1 MTPLDFFTDLFN
13 PQLAFLPR
21 ALAMAVLAA
30 ALCGIV
36 GTYVVLRGMSF
47 IGDAVSHAVFPG
59 LATAFVIGADL
70 ALGGIIAGLVTS
82 LAVAVVSQLRR
93 LREDSVIG
101 VFLVAAFGLG
111 IVIISRAPGYAGS
124 LTDFLFGSLTG
135 VPVRDLVIVAAV
147 GAFIA
152 VLLAVFH
159 QQLVAVSLDREFA
172 AVQGI
177 RVFWIDMLLY
187 VCVTLAVVFSI
198 QTVGNILVLGLL
210 ITPAAAARMLT
221 ERLSVMFVLAPTI
234 GAASAFIG
242 LWLSWTLDTPV
253 GGTIVLVL
261 TTVFC
266 AAWLAAPRHGLI
278 FRLRSA

>member
-135 VPVRDLVIVAAV
+135 VPVRDLVVVTAV

-234 GAASAFIG
+234 GAVSAFIG

-261 TTVFC
+261 TAVFC

>member
-70 ALGGIIAGLVTS
+70 ALGGIIAGLATS

-135 VPVRDLVIVAAV
+135 VPVRDLVVVAAV

-187 VCVTLAVVFSI
+187 VGVTLAVVFSI

-210 ITPAAAARMLT
+210 ITPAAVARMLT

-234 GAASAFIG
+234 GAVSAFIG

-261 TTVFC
+261 TAVFC

>member
-70 ALGGIIAGLVTS
+70 ALGGIIAGLATS

-135 VPVRDLVIVAAV
+135 VPVRDLVVVAAV

-210 ITPAAAARMLT
+210 ITPAAVARMLT

-234 GAASAFIG
+234 GAVSAFIG

-261 TTVFC
+261 TAVFC
-266 AAWLAAPRHGLI
+266 VAWLAAPRHGLI

>member
-234 GAASAFIG
+234 GAVSAFIG

-261 TTVFC
+261 TAVFC
-266 AAWLAAPRHGLI
+266 VAWLAAPRHGLI

>member
-30 ALCGIV
+30 ALCGTV

-135 VPVRDLVIVAAV
+135 VPVRDLVVVAAV

-234 GAASAFIG
+234 GAVSAFIG

-261 TTVFC
+261 TALFC
-266 AAWLAAPRHGLI
+266 VAWLAAPRHGLI
-278 FRLRSA
+278 FRMRSA

>member
-13 PQLAFLPR
+13 PQLVFLPR

-172 AVQGI
+172 AVQGV

-221 ERLSVMFVLAPTI
+221 ERLSVMFILAPTI
-234 GAASAFIG
+234 GAVSAFIG

-261 TTVFC
+261 TAVFC

>member
-221 ERLSVMFVLAPTI
+221 ERLSVMFILAPTI
-234 GAASAFIG
+234 GAVSAFIG

-261 TTVFC
+261 TAVFC
-266 AAWLAAPRHGLI
+266 VAWLAAPRHGLI

>member
-147 GAFIA
+147 GAFVA
-152 VLLAVFH
+152 VFLAVFH

-234 GAASAFIG
+234 GAVSAFIG

-261 TTVFC
+261 TAVFC
-266 AAWLAAPRHGLI
+266 VAWLAAPRHGFI

>member
-36 GTYVVLRGMSF
+36 GTYVVLRGISF

-70 ALGGIIAGLVTS
+70 ALGGIIAGLATS

-135 VPVRDLVIVAAV
+135 VPVRDLVVVAAV

-210 ITPAAAARMLT
+210 ITPAAVARMLT

-234 GAASAFIG
+234 GAVSAFIG

-261 TTVFC
+261 TAVFC

>member
-59 LATAFVIGADL
+59 LATAFVVGADL

-221 ERLSVMFVLAPTI
+221 ERLSVMFILAPTI
-234 GAASAFIG
+234 GAVSAFIG

-261 TTVFC
+261 TAVFC

>member
-221 ERLSVMFVLAPTI
+221 ERLSVMFILAPTI
-234 GAASAFIG
+234 GAVSAFIG

-261 TTVFC
+261 TAVFC

>member
-70 ALGGIIAGLVTS
+70 ALGGIIAGLATS

-135 VPVRDLVIVAAV
+135 VPVRDLVVVAAV

-234 GAASAFIG
+234 GAVSAFIG

-261 TTVFC
+261 TAVFC

>member
-21 ALAMAVLAA
+21 ALAMAILAA

-70 ALGGIIAGLVTS
+70 ALGGIIAGLATS

-135 VPVRDLVIVAAV
+135 VPVRDLVVVAAV

-234 GAASAFIG
+234 GAVSAFIG

-261 TTVFC
+261 TAVFC

>member
-221 ERLSVMFVLAPTI
+221 ERLSVMSILAPTI
-234 GAASAFIG
+234 GAVSAFIG

-261 TTVFC
+261 TAVFC

>member
-21 ALAMAVLAA
+21 ALAMAILAA

-70 ALGGIIAGLVTS
+70 ALGGSIAGLVTS

-234 GAASAFIG
+234 GAVSAFIG
-242 LWLSWTLDTPV
+242 LWLSWTLETPV

-261 TTVFC
+261 TAVFC
-266 AAWLAAPRHGLI
+266 VAWLAAPRHGLI

>member
-70 ALGGIIAGLVTS
+70 ALGGIIAGLATS

-135 VPVRDLVIVAAV
+135 VPVHDLVVVAAV

-210 ITPAAAARMLT
+210 ITPAAVARMLT

-234 GAASAFIG
+234 GAVSAFIG

-261 TTVFC
+261 TAVFC

>member
-21 ALAMAVLAA
+21 ALAMAILAA

-221 ERLSVMFVLAPTI
+221 ERLSVMFILAPTI
-234 GAASAFIG
+234 GAVSAFIG

-261 TTVFC
+261 TAVFC

>member
-135 VPVRDLVIVAAV
+135 VPVRDLVIVAAG

-221 ERLSVMFVLAPTI
+221 ERLSVMFILAPTI
-234 GAASAFIG
+234 GAVSAFIG

-261 TTVFC
+261 TAVFC

>member
-70 ALGGIIAGLVTS
+70 ALGGIIAGLATS

-210 ITPAAAARMLT
+210 ITPAAVARMLT

-234 GAASAFIG
+234 GAVSAFIG

-261 TTVFC
+261 TAVFC

>member
-135 VPVRDLVIVAAV
+135 VPVRDLVVVAAV

-234 GAASAFIG
+234 GAVSAFIG

-261 TTVFC
+261 TALFC
-266 AAWLAAPRHGLI
+266 VAWLAAPRHGLI

>member
-172 AVQGI
+172 AVQGV

-234 GAASAFIG
+234 GAVSAFIG

-261 TTVFC
+261 TAVFC
-266 AAWLAAPRHGLI
+266 VAWLAAPRHGLI

>member
-36 GTYVVLRGMSF
+36 GTYVVLRGISF

-70 ALGGIIAGLVTS
+70 ALGGIIAGLATS

-135 VPVRDLVIVAAV
+135 VPVRDLVVVAAV

-210 ITPAAAARMLT
+210 ITPAAVARMLT

-234 GAASAFIG
+234 GAVSAFIG
-242 LWLSWTLDTPV
+242 LWLSWTLETPV

-261 TTVFC
+261 TAVFC
-266 AAWLAAPRHGLI
+266 VAWLAAPRHGLI

>member
-21 ALAMAVLAA
+21 ALAMAILAA

-70 ALGGIIAGLVTS
+70 ALGGSIAGLVTS

-221 ERLSVMFVLAPTI
+221 ERLSVMFILAPTI
-234 GAASAFIG
+234 GAVSAFIG
-242 LWLSWTLDTPV
+242 LWLSWTLETPV

-261 TTVFC
+261 TAVFC
-266 AAWLAAPRHGLI
+266 VAWLAAPRHGLI

>member
-234 GAASAFIG
+234 GAVSAFIG
-242 LWLSWTLDTPV
+242 LWLSWTLETPV

-261 TTVFC
+261 TAVFC
-266 AAWLAAPRHGLI
+266 VAWLAAPRHGLI

>member
-135 VPVRDLVIVAAV
+135 VPVRDLVVVAAV

-221 ERLSVMFVLAPTI
+221 ERLSVMFILAPTI
-234 GAASAFIG
+234 GAVSAFIG
-242 LWLSWTLDTPV
+242 LWLSWTLETPV

-261 TTVFC
+261 TAVFC
-266 AAWLAAPRHGLI
+266 VAWLAAPRHGLI

>member
-135 VPVRDLVIVAAV
+135 VPVRDLVVVTAV

-221 ERLSVMFVLAPTI
+221 ERLSVMFILAPTI
-234 GAASAFIG
+234 GAVSAFIG

-253 GGTIVLVL
+253 GGTIVLAL
-261 TTVFC
+261 TAVFC

>member
-234 GAASAFIG
+234 GAVSAFIG

-261 TTVFC
+261 TAVFC

>member
-1 MTPLDFFTDLFN
+1 MDFFTDLFN

-172 AVQGI
+172 AVQGV

-221 ERLSVMFVLAPTI
+221 ERLSVMFVLASTI
-234 GAASAFIG
+234 GAVSAFIG

-261 TTVFC
+261 TAVFC

>member
-221 ERLSVMFVLAPTI
+221 ERLSVMFILAPTI
-234 GAASAFIG
+234 GAVSAFIG

-261 TTVFC
+261 TAVVC

>member
-135 VPVRDLVIVAAV
+135 VPVRDLVIVTAV

-159 QQLVAVSLDREFA
+159 QQLVAVSLAREFA

-221 ERLSVMFVLAPTI
+221 ERLSVMFILAPTI
-234 GAASAFIG
+234 GAVSAFIG

-261 TTVFC
+261 TAVFC

>member
-1 MTPLDFFTDLFN
+1 MTPLDFYTDLFN

-70 ALGGIIAGLVTS
+70 ALGGIIAGLATS

-135 VPVRDLVIVAAV
+135 VPVRDLVVVAAV

-198 QTVGNILVLGLL
+198 QTVGNILVIGLL
-210 ITPAAAARMLT
+210 ITPAAVARMLT

-234 GAASAFIG
+234 GAVSAFIG

-261 TTVFC
+261 TAVFC

>member
-135 VPVRDLVIVAAV
+135 VPVRDLVVVTAV

-234 GAASAFIG
+234 GAVSAFIG
-242 LWLSWTLDTPV
+242 LWLSWTLETPV

-261 TTVFC
+261 TAVFC
-266 AAWLAAPRHGLI
+266 VAWLAAPRHGLI

>member
-21 ALAMAVLAA
+21 ALAMAILAA

-70 ALGGIIAGLVTS
+70 ALGGSIAGLVTS

-234 GAASAFIG
+234 GAVSAFIG

-261 TTVFC
+261 TAVFC
-266 AAWLAAPRHGLI
+266 VAWLAAPRHGLI

>member
-21 ALAMAVLAA
+21 ALAMAILAA

-135 VPVRDLVIVAAV
+135 VPVRDLVVVAAV

-221 ERLSVMFVLAPTI
+221 ERLSVMFILAPTI
-234 GAASAFIG
+234 GAVSAFIG

-261 TTVFC
+261 TAVFC
-266 AAWLAAPRHGLI
+266 VAWLAAPRHGLI

>member
-21 ALAMAVLAA
+21 ALAMAILAA

-234 GAASAFIG
+234 GAVSAFIG

-261 TTVFC
+261 TAVFC
-266 AAWLAAPRHGLI
+266 VAWLAAPRHGLI

>member
-135 VPVRDLVIVAAV
+135 VPVRDLVVVAAV

-234 GAASAFIG
+234 GAVSAFIG

-261 TTVFC
+261 TAVFC
-266 AAWLAAPRHGLI
+266 VAWLAAPRHGLI

>member
-70 ALGGIIAGLVTS
+70 ALGGIIAGLATS

-135 VPVRDLVIVAAV
+135 VPVRDLVVVAAV

-210 ITPAAAARMLT
+210 ITPAAVARMLT

-234 GAASAFIG
+234 GAVSAFIG

-261 TTVFC
+261 TVVFC

>member
-147 GAFIA
+147 GAFVA

-234 GAASAFIG
+234 GAVSAFIG

-261 TTVFC
+261 TAVFC
-266 AAWLAAPRHGLI
+266 VAWLAAPRHGLI